1 MPGQCPFVMQ
11 KRWTGGTG
19 MYGWIIFVSRL
30 FVAETKRSDKYVF
43 VCFVV
48 VVVIVFFVDEKLAV
62 PPAIGSLSRPC
73 RTSCR
78 VDSMNIWA
86 YEHLFLN
93 SALWAKYCICLVFS
107 DCNYSLSIW
116 IYWFILHTICLSLTS
131 FFIFFFFISNR
142 KSRTVFLNSSNS
154 CGSHVLTA
162 KEQPGQ
168 LPLLAPRPR
177 DQELCESR
185 GGRPGLP
192 VPNNYPVRSLWT

>member
-1 MPGQCPFVMQ
+1 MPI
-11 KRWTGGTG
+11 R
-19 MYGWIIFVSRL
+19 Y
-30 FVAETKRSDKYVF
+30 AETLDRWNRDVWVNYFRQSAFRRGNETIRQIRVCVF
-43 VCFVV
+43 CCCCCHC
-48 VVVIVFFVDEKLAV
+48 FFVDEKLAV
-62 PPAIGSLSRPC
+62 APAIGSLSRPC

-131 FFIFFFFISNR
+131 FFIFLFFFSNR

-192 VPNNYPVRSLWT
+192 VPKNYPVRSRWT